1 MMCRV
6 KPDVVKDKETER
18 NLQRIATRWDCFC
31 PLKNR
36 YTKALIVIHFWLDL
50 ILKLCLLRAKWF
62 ISKPAYLI
70 LNSTRDFTGLMRQE
84 FNIISVYLVWTC
96 CRSYCFCSHENSV
109 IRRAFFLQWLSEF
122 IAISD
127 YFCYLT
133 LYLGHNQLC
142 ITVALCCPFTLH
154 FFFFIIGTKHLF
166 DALWREHLSCYFK
179 NLAVLLSGIICD
191 FLVTYIIWVIFN
203 PYGCS
208 VVRER

>member
-1 MMCRV
+1 MLHFQTCLIFFHITIFITQLDKKREWEMMCRV

-154 FFFFIIGTKHLF
+154 FFFFYHWHQAFI
-166 DALWREHLSCYFK
+166 WRPLERTFE
-179 NLAVLLSGIICD
+179 LLLQES
-191 FLVTYIIWVIFN
+191 
-203 PYGCS
+203 S
-208 VVRER
+208 SSA

>member
-1 MMCRV
+1 MLHFQTCLIFFHITIFITQLDKKREWEMMCRV

-154 FFFFIIGTKHLF
+154 FFF
-166 DALWREHLSCYFK
+166 LS
-179 NLAVLLSGIICD
+179 LAPSIYLTPSGEN
-191 FLVTYIIWVIFN
+191 IWAATSRI
-203 PYGCS
+203 
-208 VVRER
+208 